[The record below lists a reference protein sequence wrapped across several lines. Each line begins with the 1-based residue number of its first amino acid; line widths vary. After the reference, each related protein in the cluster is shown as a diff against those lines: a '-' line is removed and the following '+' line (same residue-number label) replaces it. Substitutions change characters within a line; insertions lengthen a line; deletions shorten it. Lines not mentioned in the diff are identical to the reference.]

1 MIRSMANDLSFS
13 RNAAKGGKARASV
26 LTSEERTQIA
36 RSAARARWGDKENG
50 PEQPETSVAII
61 PANEAPTPSHPH
73 SMFRGSLDIGDLK
86 VECHV
91 LSDLRRVLTQREVVR
106 LISGGRVSG
115 NLQPYIDANPL
126 IDNDFRAGAIIHF
139 KIPGNPTL
147 AAGYEATVLVEI
159 CEKYLDARSKKLLK
173 TNQMKLAKQAEI
185 VLRACAK
192 VGIIALID
200 EATGFQEFR
209 AKKALQLKLQAF
221 IAEEMQEWARM
232 FPEEF
237 WYELAR
243 MEGIHY
249 SPRSRPL
256 RWGKY
261 VMAFV
266 YDAIDGDVGK
276 ALRERNPNPH
286 FTQNHHQWLKD
297 FGRQKVN
304 DHLQRVIAIM
314 KLCDD
319 MADFRKKFARVFKKN
334 PLQTEF
340 NWEVAS

>member
-1 MIRSMANDLSFS
+1 MSDEATISSY
-13 RNAAKGGKARASV
+13 AAKGGKARASV
-26 LTSEERTQIA
+26 LSADERKQIA
-36 RSAARARWGDKENG
+36 RGAARARWGDNSDA
-50 PEQPETSVAII
+50 EQPDNSIVLI
-61 PANEAPTPSHPH
+61 PAEQAPVPSHPH

-126 IDNDFRAGAIIHF
+126 INNNFRAGATIQF

-147 AAGYEATVLVEI
+147 ATGYEAVLLIEI
-159 CEKYLDARSKKLLK
+159 CEKYLDARDKKLLK
-173 TNQMKLAKQAEI
+173 TSQLKLAKQSEI
-185 VLRACAK
+185 ILRACAR

-209 AKKALQLKLQAF
+209 AKKSLQLKLQAF

-237 WYELAR
+237 WFELAR

-266 YDAIDGDVGK
+266 YDSIDADVGK
-276 ALRERNPNPH
+276 VLREKNPNPH
-286 FTQNHHQWLKD
+286 FMQNHHQWLKD

-314 KLCDD
+314 KLCDN
-319 MADFRKKFARVFKKN
+319 MVDFKKKFARVFKKS

-340 NWEVAS
+340 SWGPAS